1 MAFRHA
7 GVPVATDESPPPQP
21 SPGGRGSE
29 REKQSLTPASPMVV
43 MGKVVGAQGILG
55 WVKVQT
61 FTEYLDSL
69 LDYGTWYVGN
79 EQEWRPLEVLE
90 ANVHGGRVLIAKLQG
105 ILDRTAAEKYK
116 GLLIAVPRAELPEK
130 EEGEYYWSDLI
141 GLMVENLAGEV
152 FGMVDSL
159 LETGANDVL
168 VVKGESGEKLIPFIA
183 SVIQQVDLKNKK
195 IRVDWQADYLK

>member
-1 MAFRHA
+1 
-7 GVPVATDESPPPQP
+7 
-21 SPGGRGSE
+21 
-29 REKQSLTPASPMVV
+29 MVV

-69 LDYGTWYVGN
+69 LDYNTWYVGN
-79 EQEWRPLEVLE
+79 EQAWRPLEVLE
-90 ANVHGGRVLIAKLQG
+90 ANVHGGTVLIAKLHG
-105 ILDRTAAEKYK
+105 IADRTAAVTYT

-141 GLMVENLAGEV
+141 GLTVENLEGES
-152 FGMVDSL
+152 FGTVDSL

-168 VVKGESGEKLIPFIA
+168 VVKGESGEKLIPFID
-183 SVIQQVDLKNKK
+183 SVIKQVSLKDKT

>member
-1 MAFRHA
+1 
-7 GVPVATDESPPPQP
+7 
-21 SPGGRGSE
+21 
-29 REKQSLTPASPMVV
+29 MVV

-69 LDYGTWYVGN
+69 LDYDTWYVGN

-105 ILDRTAAEKYK
+105 IPDRTAAEKYK
-116 GLLIAVPRAELPEK
+116 GLLIAVPRADLPEK

-141 GLMVENLAGEV
+141 GLTVENLAGEV

-168 VVKGESGEKLIPFIA
+168 VVKGESGEKLIPFID
-183 SVIQQVDLKNKK
+183 SVIKHVSLKDKT